1 MELER
6 WRFTNV
12 YSNEGAL
19 GGVDEADFTWWVFFA
34 RFMNGTRSRFLD
46 QSLASLRVWLLL
58 CLSTR
63 APSQAVATVGAL
75 RDLAVL

>member
-12 YSNEGAL
+12 YSNDGAL

-34 RFMNGTRSRFLD
+34 RFMNERDFQGLVSEWISR
-46 QSLASLRVWLLL
+46 QVYER
-58 CLSTR
+58 
-63 APSQAVATVGAL
+63 L
-75 RDLAVL
+75 RDVKQKR